1 MTLEYRPTIGLIING
16 KELNWGD
23 DRVVTRKTLGINY
36 AEDDRVIDLA
46 SFTGGDPSQ
55 DIQVKRD
62 IYGSMEGAFYFHLNY
77 DPSQKLESIEIHRCE
92 SIRVDV
98 LTLVFDADID
108 EIQRQLQTIDPSVNE
123 LDSGEFFFPN
133 IKVVVASHD
142 VMGGDGSGFTYFYAS
157 NNVDHL
163 FE

>member
-1 MTLEYRPTIGLIING
+1 MTLAYRPTTGLIING

-23 DRVVTRKTLGINY
+23 DREAIRKKLAIKYT
-36 AEDDRVIDLA
+36 EDDRVIDLA
-46 SFTGGDPSQ
+46 TFTGGDPSQ

-62 IYGSMEGAFYFHLNY
+62 VYGNIEAQFSFHLNY
-77 DPSQKLESIEIHRCE
+77 DVTHKLESIEIHRCNSVQIE
-92 SIRVDV
+92 M
-98 LTLVFDADID
+98 LTLVFNTDID
-108 EIQRQLQTIDPSVNE
+108 EIQKLLQKIDPSVNE

-133 IKVVVASHD
+133 IKVVIASHD

>member
-1 MTLEYRPTIGLIING
+1 MTLEYRPTTGLIING

-23 DRVVTRKTLGINY
+23 DRQFIRKTLAIKY
-36 AEDDRVIDLA
+36 SDDDRVIDLA
-46 SFTGGDPSQ
+46 SFTGGDTSQ

-62 IYGSMEGAFYFHLNY
+62 IYGNFDAQFSFHLNY
-77 DPSQKLESIEIHRCE
+77 DVTHKLESIEIHRFQSVQVE
-92 SIRVDV
+92 T
-98 LTLVFDADID
+98 LTLVFNTDID
-108 EIQRQLQTIDPSVNE
+108 EIQRQLQEIDPSVNE

-133 IKVVVASHD
+133 IKVVVASQD